1 MPQSSTS
8 SKMDTT
14 GFLLLFV
21 IFGARQSVSQ
31 GPLTTPGISPDQ
43 STGVYL
49 KGETATITCTV
60 TGDYPNKNFY
70 FYRDRRLLSTDQI
83 ITNDNVGTFP
93 VTRADQGG
101 RYQCKYETF
110 INSMWLSSQ
119 ISEAVTVTIADP
131 ITTPRISPDKPT
143 GVYLKGETVTITCI
157 VTGYYRDKTFH
168 FYRGSPPVY
177 SHQVLAKDNIAT
189 FKVSRADQGGRYQCQ
204 YGTTVNR
211 RQLLSQISEAVTV
224 TIADTPKKPRI
235 SPDQPSGVY
244 LKGETVTITCTV
256 AGDYRDKTFH
266 FYRDRRLLNSHQII
280 TKDNIGKFRV
290 TGTDQ
295 GGSYHCKY
303 GTSVNRRQF
312 WSQLSEAV
320 TVTIAGLPKPNI
332 SVDSRL
338 VLKGGKVTFNCTT
351 PGVLPGFTFYLY
363 RHGEANYS
371 DVQTAAR
378 DNSVTFTI
386 TNIDHTD
393 GGNYTCLYKGDVRGR
408 LLTSAESDPVYI
420 TVRDRFVALEV
431 GVGSA
436 VVLILILAL
445 LGVCFWKKGT
455 CKRNRE
461 MRTTA
466 PPSDQ
471 TNEAL
476 TYAVLNLQTLPRK
489 DGGQRNIIQ
498 SFGEESSTYAVV
510 KR

>member
-1 MPQSSTS
+1 MSQSSTS

-31 GPLTTPGISPDQ
+31 GPLTTPGISPDE

-70 FYRDRRLLSTDQI
+70 FYRDRRLLSSDQI
-83 ITNDNVGTFP
+83 IKKDNVGTFP

-119 ISEAVTVTIADP
+119 ISEAVTVTIAD
-131 ITTPRISPDKPT
+131 T
-143 GVYLKGETVTITCI
+143 L
-157 VTGYYRDKTFH
+157 
-168 FYRGSPPVY
+168 
-177 SHQVLAKDNIAT
+177 
-189 FKVSRADQGGRYQCQ
+189 
-204 YGTTVNR
+204 
-211 RQLLSQISEAVTV
+211 
-224 TIADTPKKPRI
+224 KKPRI

-256 AGDYRDKTFH
+256 TGDYRDKTFR
-266 FYRDRRLLNSHQII
+266 FYRDRQRLYSHQII

-295 GGSYHCKY
+295 GGSYHCQY

-312 WSQLSEAV
+312 WSQLSEDV

-332 SVDSRL
+332 SVDSSL
-338 VLKGGKVTFNCTT
+338 VLKGGKVTFNCTN
-351 PGVLPGFTFYLY
+351 PRDHPGFTFYLY

-371 DVQTAAR
+371 DVQTAAAR
-378 DNSVTFTI
+378 DSSITFTI
-386 TNIDHTD
+386 ANIDHTD

-408 LLTSAESDPVYI
+408 LLTSAESDPVHI
-420 TVRDRFVALEV
+420 TVR
-431 GVGSA
+431 GSYVKFDSSPIRLFLA
-436 VVLILILAL
+436 TFILFGTMVILWIE
-445 LGVCFWKKGT
+445 CKPKK
-455 CKRNRE
+455 
-461 MRTTA
+461 
-466 PPSDQ
+466 
-471 TNEAL
+471 
-476 TYAVLNLQTLPRK
+476 V
-489 DGGQRNIIQ
+489 
-498 SFGEESSTYAVV
+498 
-510 KR
+510 

>member
-1 MPQSSTS
+1 MEPPSIE
-8 SKMDTT
+8 D
-14 GFLLLFV
+14 
-21 IFGARQSVSQ
+21 
-31 GPLTTPGISPDQ
+31 PLTAPAISLDQ
-43 STGVYL
+43 PSGVYL
-49 KGETATITCTV
+49 KGDTVTITCTV
-60 TGDYPNKNFY
+60 AGD
-70 FYRDRRLLSTDQI
+70 
-83 ITNDNVGTFP
+83 
-93 VTRADQGG
+93 
-101 RYQCKYETF
+101 
-110 INSMWLSSQ
+110 
-119 ISEAVTVTIADP
+119 
-131 ITTPRISPDKPT
+131 
-143 GVYLKGETVTITCI
+143 
-157 VTGYYRDKTFH
+157 YRDKTFH
-168 FYRGSPPVY
+168 FYRDRQTLY
-177 SHQVLAKDNIAT
+177 SHQIITKDNIGT
-189 FKVSRADQGGRYQCQ
+189 FRVSRTDQGGSYHCQ
-204 YGTTVNR
+204 YGTSVNR
-211 RQLLSQISEAVTV
+211 RQLWSQHSEDVTVTIADPLTTPGISLNLWSGVYVEGEMVTITCTVSRKNRDQTYHFYREQELLNSGQITTENNSGTFPVTGTNQEGRYYCQYGIYVKTRRLLSQRSKAVTV

-280 TKDNIGKFRV
+280 TKDNIGTFRV

-295 GGSYHCKY
+295 GGSYHCQY

-320 TVTIAGLPKPNI
+320 RVTIAGLPTPNI
-332 SVDSRL
+332 SVDSSL
-338 VLKGGKVTFNCTT
+338 VVKGGKVTFNCTN
-351 PGVLPGFTFYLY
+351 PRDHPGFTFYLY
-363 RHGEANYS
+363 RHREANYS
-371 DVQTAAR
+371 DVQTAAAR

-431 GVGSA
+431 GVGST

-445 LGVCFWKKGT
+445 LGVCFWKKGK